1 MPDWIVIYHIIS
13 FLQHRYSITEV
24 KTVIENPA
32 SVEQE
37 FQFGFVMAKTALI
50 SNITLSSSTGNV
62 IKSTADASQWAHCF
76 LTYEPENSTNQGGN
90 ISKIQNM
97 QRK

>member
-1 MPDWIVIYHIIS
+1 M
-13 FLQHRYSITEV
+13 
-24 KTVIENPA
+24 IENPA
-32 SVEQE
+32 SLEQE

-50 SNITLSSSTGNV
+50 SNVTLSSSTGNV

-97 QRK
+97 QRKISHQNGDANGNNANGQHHANGQQ